1 MLFPEVRG
9 TAAATPPPAES
20 EEDLDDICKTLL
32 VNACRGNA
40 CILKG
45 GGVTEARGGGTAHT
59 GPEDEAWRIARLAQ
73 WGAVAGGATGA
84 QGLQWGPRR
93 AARAGL
99 RLLPNVPAPCSGGLQ
114 SAFCS
119 WVGERIDSEVF
130 ICVAAR
136 RRIIM

>member
-84 QGLQWGPRR
+84 QGLQWG
-93 AARAGL
+93 ATARGA
-99 RLLPNVPAPCSGGLQ
+99 SGPQAL
-114 SAFCS
+114 A
-119 WVGERIDSEVF
+119 ERPGSV
-130 ICVAAR
+130 
-136 RRIIM
+136 

>member
-119 WVGERIDSEVF
+119 WGERIDSEVF

-136 RRIIM
+136 RRIM

>member
-59 GPEDEAWRIARLAQ
+59 GPEDEARRIARLAQ

-136 RRIIM
+136 RRIM

>member
-45 GGVTEARGGGTAHT
+45 GGVTEAPSNTERDGCVTEFKFFCRVTDFAVCCKFTTT
-59 GPEDEAWRIARLAQ
+59 GSWANRIEIQ
-73 WGAVAGGATGA
+73 
-84 QGLQWGPRR
+84 RR
-93 AARAGL
+93 D
-99 RLLPNVPAPCSGGLQ
+99 V
-114 SAFCS
+114 
-119 WVGERIDSEVF
+119 W
-130 ICVAAR
+130 
-136 RRIIM
+136 

>member
-136 RRIIM
+136 RRIM

>member
-73 WGAVAGGATGA
+73 GGGSGGGNRRAGVAVGATARGA
-84 QGLQWGPRR
+84 SGPQ
-93 AARAGL
+93 ALA
-99 RLLPNVPAPCSGGLQ
+99 
-114 SAFCS
+114 
-119 WVGERIDSEVF
+119 ERPGSV
-130 ICVAAR
+130 
-136 RRIIM
+136 

>member
-9 TAAATPPPAES
+9 TAAATPPPAEN
-20 EEDLDDICKTLL
+20 EEDSDDICKTLL
-32 VNACRGNA
+32 VNVCRGNA

-73 WGAVAGGATGA
+73 WGAVAGGAPGA

-99 RLLPNVPAPCSGGLQ
+99 RLLPNVPAPWSGGLQ

-119 WVGERIDSEVF
+119 WVGERIARKFSSAWLR
-130 ICVAAR
+130 VAE
-136 RRIIM
+136 

>member
-99 RLLPNVPAPCSGGLQ
+99 RLLPNVPAPCRL
-114 SAFCS
+114 AK
-119 WVGERIDSEVF
+119 
-130 ICVAAR
+130 
-136 RRIIM
+136 

>member
-119 WVGERIDSEVF
+119 WGRELTRKFSSAWLR
-130 ICVAAR
+130 VAE
-136 RRIIM
+136 